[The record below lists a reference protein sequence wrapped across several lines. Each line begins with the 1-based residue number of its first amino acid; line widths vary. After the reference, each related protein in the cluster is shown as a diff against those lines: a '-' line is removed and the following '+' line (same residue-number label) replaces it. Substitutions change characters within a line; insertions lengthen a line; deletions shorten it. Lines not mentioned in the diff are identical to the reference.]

1 MLSRE
6 QEMKLLENEIRDD
19 ERRLRSLERAP
30 REGRWT
36 RGDTEWIDACAN
48 QQTRIDLKRLRLG
61 DLRLADLLEDE
72 LA

>member
-1 MLSRE
+1 MMSRT
-6 QEMKLLENEIRDD
+6 QEMEVLEHEIRDD

-48 QQTRIDLKRLRLG
+48 QQTRINVMRLHLIG
-61 DLRLADLLEDE
+61 LRLADRLEDE